1 MYLVESDIVNIQL
14 NSVGG
19 DTAVEPLTDKE
30 IHLSHSVRYVF
41 FDCLRIYTE
50 TGLPSCGFHKLHDR
64 LDFLCIY
71 FAALLRD
78 GFNLRSRMNWH

>member
-50 TGLPSCGFHKLHDR
+50 TGLPSCGFHKLHDPAR
-64 LDFLCIY
+64 FPLYLF
-71 FAALLRD
+71 R
-78 GFNLRSRMNWH
+78 GFIA